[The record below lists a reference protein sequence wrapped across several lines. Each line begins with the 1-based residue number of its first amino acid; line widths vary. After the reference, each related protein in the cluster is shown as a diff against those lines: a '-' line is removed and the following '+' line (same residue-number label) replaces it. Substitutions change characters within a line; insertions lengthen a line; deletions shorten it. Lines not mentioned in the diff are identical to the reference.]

1 MPAHAVPPGT
11 LSAHHTADTSHLR
24 TSPLPLLHNPETP
37 GSISQNLPRY
47 GAGRDYSVFSYILSF
62 LFRPAGSLSIT
73 WAPPPDDSEHSAP
86 LPHCGCKYCV
96 HVQRQPAE
104 SYHRSL
110 SAGRRLLPGYMECY
124 VLPLLPDIR
133 QHFFRTPLKNGWDAG
148 SAPHP
153 LSAGTDW
160 SAVPRRMGYYD
171 SHTPGAVHSHW
182 PRYGSAIAEGLP

>member
-1 MPAHAVPPGT
+1 MPGILSTALQKSPVSSQDIPDPVPAHAVPPGT
-11 LSAHHTADTSHLR
+11 LSAHHIADTSHLR

-47 GAGRDYSVFSYILSF
+47 GVGRDYSVFSYILPF

-124 VLPLLPDIR
+124 VLPLGRLR
-133 QHFFRTPLKNGWDAG
+133 KNNITQYNMKIKQAI
-148 SAPHP
+148 
-153 LSAGTDW
+153 L
-160 SAVPRRMGYYD
+160 
-171 SHTPGAVHSHW
+171 HSSSIFNGINFKKG
-182 PRYGSAIAEGLP
+182 RK

>member
-1 MPAHAVPPGT
+1 MPGILSTAPQKSPVSSQDIPDPVPAHAVPPGT

-86 LPHCGCKYCV
+86 LPHCGYKYCV
-96 HVQRQPAE
+96 RAPHLLTE
-104 SYHRSL
+104 SSL
-110 SAGRRLLPGYMECY
+110 RNPSAGRTLLPGYRGY
-124 VLPLLPDIR
+124 YSRPPPPDILR
-133 QHFFRTPLKNGWDAG
+133 LLFRSQPVNGWDAG
-148 SAPHP
+148 DLTTPF
-153 LSAGTDW
+153 L
-160 SAVPRRMGYYD
+160 RRKRFVKRPTQDG
-171 SHTPGAVHSHW
+171 VL
-182 PRYGSAIAEGLP
+182 R

>member
-1 MPAHAVPPGT
+1 MPGILSTALQKSPVSSQDIPDPVPAHAAPPGT

-24 TSPLPLLHNPETP
+24 TSPLPLLHNPEMP

-47 GAGRDYSVFSYILSF
+47 GVGRDYSVFSYILPF

-133 QHFFRTPLKNGWDAG
+133 QHF
-148 SAPHP
+148 S
-153 LSAGTDW
+153 
-160 SAVPRRMGYYD
+160 VPR
-171 SHTPGAVHSHW
+171 
-182 PRYGSAIAEGLP
+182 

>member
-1 MPAHAVPPGT
+1 MVYKVYKSSRSQPTRLAIQNSSTALQKSPVSSQDIPDPVPAHAAPPGT

-24 TSPLPLLHNPETP
+24 TSPLPLLHNPEMP

-47 GAGRDYSVFSYILSF
+47 GVGRDYSVFSYILPF

-133 QHFFRTPLKNGWDAG
+133 QHF
-148 SAPHP
+148 S
-153 LSAGTDW
+153 
-160 SAVPRRMGYYD
+160 VPR
-171 SHTPGAVHSHW
+171 
-182 PRYGSAIAEGLP
+182 

>member
-1 MPAHAVPPGT
+1 MPGILSTAPQKSPVSSQDIPDPVPAHAVPPGT

-96 HVQRQPAE
+96 HVQRQPTE

-124 VLPLLPDIR
+124 VLPLGRLRKNNITQYNMKIKQAILHSSSVFDI
-133 QHFFRTPLKNGWDAG
+133 
-148 SAPHP
+148 
-153 LSAGTDW
+153 
-160 SAVPRRMGYYD
+160 
-171 SHTPGAVHSHW
+171 
-182 PRYGSAIAEGLP
+182 